1 MFKKEL
7 GLFILII
14 VIGGVTTA
22 INPQFASQV
31 NLMNLAN
38 QIGLFG
44 LFAIGVGLVIITG
57 GIELSVGSMFALLGI
72 LFLDLLINY
81 DVLWPLALLITLFG
95 GIVLGTLHG
104 LLVTKLKMQPFV
116 VTLCGLLIYRG
127 MARWYTADSTQGFGY
142 GSGYE
147 TLEWLMS
154 GRSYN
159 IPHTFIFLII
169 VSVVMGFVLHKS
181 VFGRYLFAVGKNEEA
196 ARFSGIPTDKVICAA
211 YMISGLLAGLSS
223 VFLVFYTQS
232 VSPSAHGNFYELY
245 AIAAAVLGGCSL
257 RGGEGSIIGIVLG
270 TVLLQVLQNL
280 VNILGIPSS
289 LNFAVMGAVILVGVL
304 ADQHLRR
311 RRQKALALA
320 SAEARSLTRQQAA
333 SAT

>member
-7 GLFILII
+7 GLFVLII

-72 LFLDLLINY
+72 VFLDLLINH
-81 DVLWPLALLITLFG
+81 DVVWPIALVITLCG
-95 GIVLGTLHG
+95 GVLLGSIHG

-127 MARWYTADSTQGFGY
+127 IARWYTADSTQGFGY

-147 TLEWLMS
+147 FLEWLMS
-154 GRSYN
+154 GRTYN
-159 IPHTFIFLII
+159 VPYTFVFLMI
-169 VSVVMGFVLHKS
+169 VAVIMGFV
-181 VFGRYLFAVGKNEEA
+181 
-196 ARFSGIPTDKVICAA
+196 
-211 YMISGLLAGLSS
+211 
-223 VFLVFYTQS
+223 
-232 VSPSAHGNFYELY
+232 
-245 AIAAAVLGGCSL
+245 
-257 RGGEGSIIGIVLG
+257 
-270 TVLLQVLQNL
+270 
-280 VNILGIPSS
+280 
-289 LNFAVMGAVILVGVL
+289 
-304 ADQHLRR
+304 
-311 RRQKALALA
+311 
-320 SAEARSLTRQQAA
+320 
-333 SAT
+333 